1 MCVCFNGSL
10 RATEKTIVVAYF
22 VYANGTALTSVQVEI
37 MLSDAE
43 HFPKLI
49 ELGLDNIVSTVLF
62 FKHGKKKKQLF
73 FCLFFISSWSF
84 CHHFFYSSFLINC
97 CWQSNT
103 KYFRV
108 STGAGDSSLILFT
121 KFNVCSNKHSGS
133 TSRLNSELFHVYHF

>member
-62 FKHGKKKKQLF
+62 FKHGKKKTTIFLPLLYIFLVILSSFFLF
-73 FCLFFISSWSF
+73 FFFDK
-84 CHHFFYSSFLINC
+84 LLLA
-97 CWQSNT
+97 
-103 KYFRV
+103 V
-108 STGAGDSSLILFT
+108 
-121 KFNVCSNKHSGS
+121 
-133 TSRLNSELFHVYHF
+133 

>member
-49 ELGLDNIVSTVLF
+49 ELGLDNIVSTVFF
-62 FKHGKKKKQLF
+62 FKHGKKKKIFLPLLYIFLVISSSFFLF
-73 FCLFFISSWSF
+73 FFFDK
-84 CHHFFYSSFLINC
+84 LL
-97 CWQSNT
+97 
-103 KYFRV
+103 V
-108 STGAGDSSLILFT
+108 A
-121 KFNVCSNKHSGS
+121 V
-133 TSRLNSELFHVYHF
+133 

>member
-49 ELGLDNIVSTVLF
+49 ELGLDNIVSTVFF
-62 FKHGKKKKQLF
+62 FKHGKKKKDFSASSLYLLGHF
-73 FCLFFISSWSF
+73 VIFFFI
-84 CHHFFYSSFLINC
+84 L
-97 CWQSNT
+97 
-103 KYFRV
+103 
-108 STGAGDSSLILFT
+108 LF
-121 KFNVCSNKHSGS
+121 
-133 TSRLNSELFHVYHF
+133 

>member
-1 MCVCFNGSL
+1 MYVCVCFNGSL

-62 FKHGKKKKQLF
+62 FKHGKKKPNYFSASSLYLLGHF
-73 FCLFFISSWSF
+73 VIIFFI
-84 CHHFFYSSFLINC
+84 L
-97 CWQSNT
+97 
-103 KYFRV
+103 
-108 STGAGDSSLILFT
+108 LF
-121 KFNVCSNKHSGS
+121 
-133 TSRLNSELFHVYHF
+133 

>member
-62 FKHGKKKKQLF
+62 FKQGKKKLF

-84 CHHFFYSSFLINC
+84 RHHFLNSSFLINC
-97 CWQSNT
+97 WWQSNK

-108 STGAGDSSLILFT
+108 STGAGDSSLILLT
-121 KFNVCSNKHSGS
+121 KFNVCSNEHSGS
-133 TSRLNSELFHVYHF
+133 TSRLN

>member
-1 MCVCFNGSL
+1 MYVCVCFNGSL

-84 CHHFFYSSFLINC
+84 CHHFF
-97 CWQSNT
+97 
-103 KYFRV
+103 
-108 STGAGDSSLILFT
+108 LFFFFD
-121 KFNVCSNKHSGS
+121 KLLLAV
-133 TSRLNSELFHVYHF
+133 

>member
-62 FKHGKKKKQLF
+62 FKHGKKTPTIFLPLLYIFLVILSSFFLF
-73 FCLFFISSWSF
+73 FFFDK
-84 CHHFFYSSFLINC
+84 LLLA
-97 CWQSNT
+97 
-103 KYFRV
+103 V
-108 STGAGDSSLILFT
+108 
-121 KFNVCSNKHSGS
+121 
-133 TSRLNSELFHVYHF
+133 

>member
-1 MCVCFNGSL
+1 MYVCVCFNGSL

-62 FKHGKKKKQLF
+62 FKHGKKTTIFLPLLYIFLVISSSFFLF
-73 FCLFFISSWSF
+73 FFFDK
-84 CHHFFYSSFLINC
+84 LLLA
-97 CWQSNT
+97 
-103 KYFRV
+103 V
-108 STGAGDSSLILFT
+108 
-121 KFNVCSNKHSGS
+121 
-133 TSRLNSELFHVYHF
+133 